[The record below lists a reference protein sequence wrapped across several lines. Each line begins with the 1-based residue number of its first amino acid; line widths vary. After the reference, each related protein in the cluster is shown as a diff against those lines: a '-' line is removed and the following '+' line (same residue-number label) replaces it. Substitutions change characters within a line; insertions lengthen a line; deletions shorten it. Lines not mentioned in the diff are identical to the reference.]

1 MRCGARAQGIVRRGW
16 PPPSYAHGAVDTPLL
31 GETIGAN
38 LDRTIAR
45 FPDGEALV
53 VAPPGRPLD

>member
-1 MRCGARAQGIVRRGW
+1 MAGL
-16 PPPSYAHGAVDTPLL
+16 PSYAHGAVDTPLL

-45 FPDGEALV
+45 FPDDDALV
-53 VAPPGRPLD
+53 VRHQDVRMTYAALREAVDRAA